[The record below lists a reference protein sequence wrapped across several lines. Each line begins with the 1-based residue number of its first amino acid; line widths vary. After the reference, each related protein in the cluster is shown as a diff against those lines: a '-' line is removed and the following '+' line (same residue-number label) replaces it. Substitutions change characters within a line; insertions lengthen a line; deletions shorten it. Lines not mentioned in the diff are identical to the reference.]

1 MNDLKGLDI
10 HVDDLSNGAV
20 TAYQFKIDTFV
31 YLKNNDRILITT
43 PPQVGFGKDGL
54 SCYPVKPDPI
64 GVTKV
69 QCENIDEETFVV
81 SLTNVDKQDGIF
93 EFMVDGLKNPPNFR
107 RSGLFSNIFMETY
120 DFYDM

>member
-54 SCYPVKPDPI
+54 SCYPV
-64 GVTKV
+64 
-69 QCENIDEETFVV
+69 
-81 SLTNVDKQDGIF
+81 
-93 EFMVDGLKNPPNFR
+93 
-107 RSGLFSNIFMETY
+107 
-120 DFYDM
+120 